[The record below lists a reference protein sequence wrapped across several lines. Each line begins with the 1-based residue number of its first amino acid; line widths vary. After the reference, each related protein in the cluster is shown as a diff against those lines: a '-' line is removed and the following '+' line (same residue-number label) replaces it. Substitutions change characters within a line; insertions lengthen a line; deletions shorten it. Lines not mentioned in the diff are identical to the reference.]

1 MVFRHL
7 LGYLLIIIGIF
18 GLFLP
23 MMQGIALILLGVFI
37 LKREKFDAIVKRVNT
52 WKDKW
57 LEKKWK

>member
-37 LKREKFDAIVKRVNT
+37 LKREKFDAIVKRVNI